1 MSKITEWLFRISAI
15 VVIMLGL
22 KFAADLI
29 TQILIMIF
37 IAVIISPIYY
47 WLKKHKVPNWASLLG
62 IIVSMVCFTFFGVLG
77 FVTQAIQK
85 FADKMPDYYKQFM
98 KIVRDIT
105 AWLSEHDIVIP
116 EKFIDYITDF
126 GLDQISPVV
135 KGFTPLMVGIFQQI
149 IVVLI
154 VVSFILC
161 ELPSLPKK
169 VRSLRWVNDDIYE
182 RLLRVVL
189 DIRHYMGIKTIISAA
204 TGFLIYLGLKIIGV
218 PSAEVLGFLAFVLNF
233 VPVFGSIIATI
244 PAVILASINSD
255 EVGTVIS
262 VIFLYLFVNQILGNI
277 LEPKFMGVGFGI
289 SPVVVLLAVLIWG
302 WTLGP
307 TGMLLA
313 VPLTMAVKSSFDS
326 LRHEEQLQQQMKENG
341 GEDLPSP
348 KEADQEVK

>member
-1 MSKITEWLFRISAI
+1 MAEGKKQQVRAI
-15 VVIMLGL
+15 
-22 KFAADLI
+22 F
-29 TQILIMIF
+29 
-37 IAVIISPIYY
+37 
-47 WLKKHKVPNWASLLG
+47 W
-62 IIVSMVCFTFFGVLG
+62 
-77 FVTQAIQK
+77 
-85 FADKMPDYYKQFM
+85 
-98 KIVRDIT
+98 
-105 AWLSEHDIVIP
+105 
-116 EKFIDYITDF
+116 
-126 GLDQISPVV
+126 
-135 KGFTPLMVGIFQQI
+135 
-149 IVVLI
+149 
-154 VVSFILC
+154 
-161 ELPSLPKK
+161 
-169 VRSLRWVNDDIYE
+169 
-182 RLLRVVL
+182 
-189 DIRHYMGIKTIISAA
+189 
-204 TGFLIYLGLKIIGV
+204 
-218 PSAEVLGFLAFVLNF
+218 VLGFLAFVLNF

-341 GEDLPSP
+341 GEGLPSP